1 MKKIPQNLDMLMV
14 LAGEDSRDKPRSK
27 KAIEVY
33 HEYGRLPL
41 LLTGSHSGMNGV
53 HLPKGVKPL
62 SHQMR
67 DYILKNDV
75 KDGDIIIE
83 DKSMDTIANFYFS
96 LLEGLT
102 RNCENVGIDTDQFH
116 MRRSLYFANLTKK
129 VLGEISEFVAVPS
142 DYKGSLGQKIQ
153 ESILTIA
160 LKHDLS
166 AFTDGDFDFIAL
178 RDYMHY
184 RHPFHAIAYGNTPK
198 PSWYSFLIE
207 RAKKSGVN
215 LRAQEKEELFKG

>member
-1 MKKIPQNLDMLMV
+1 MKKQIPQNLDMLMV
-14 LAGEDSRDKPRSK
+14 LAGEDSKERPRSN

-33 HEYGRLPL
+33 HEYGRLPIL
-41 LLTGSHSGMNGV
+41 LAGSHSGMNGI

-96 LLEGLT
+96 RLEGLVKY
-102 RNCENVGIDTDQFH
+102 NMKVGVDTDKFH
-116 MRRSLYFANLTKK
+116 IKRSLWLGKK
-129 VLGEISEFVAVPS
+129 VFGEPLEFTAVPS

-153 ESILTIA
+153 ESILAIA

-166 AFTDGDFDFIAL
+166 AFIDGDFDFMAL

-198 PSWYSFLIE
+198 PSWYGFLIE

-215 LRAQEKEELFKG
+215 LRAQEKEELFNK